1 MDDPHEWGMQQFRRL
16 NCFTW
21 FTVTRETVPEREL
34 QFMDES
40 NQLHNIMHIT
50 ISNSSYPF

>member
-40 NQLHNIMHIT
+40 NQLHNILHIT